1 MQSTRLLPFLFV
13 LAAPSLVVAQPEPPP
28 AREGLELAVG
38 LNGGEIQCESQS
50 AGEFCDSFT
59 EAGGANLTGSY
70 FFNPALG
77 IYLDVWAMSHQDGDF
92 TFTHYV
98 NTVGLKWRPVPIL
111 TLTGGVGAAH
121 ATLDYQGIV
130 NARATSDDGAAVLLA
145 ASLDVIRAR
154 RWSLAIEARAGLG
167 FYGDDMD
174 DNGEPD
180 IVGRNLGLG
189 ATFNIF
195 GF

>member
-1 MQSTRLLPFLFV
+1 MQSTRLLPVLFV
-13 LAAPSLVVAQPEPPP
+13 LALPSIAAAQPEAQPA

-38 LNGGEIQCESQS
+38 LNGGEIQCES
-50 AGEFCDSFT
+50 AGGFCDDFT
-59 EAGGANLTGSY
+59 EAGGANLAASY
-70 FFNPALG
+70 FFSPTIG
-77 IYLDVWAMSHQDGDF
+77 IYLDLWAMSHRDGDF

-98 NTVGLKWRPVPIL
+98 NTVGVKVRPVPIL

-121 ATLDYQGIV
+121 ATLDYQGFV
-130 NARATSDDGAAVLLA
+130 NTRATSDDGAAVLLA

-154 RWSLAIEARAGLG
+154 RWALAVEARAGIG

-174 DNGEPD
+174 NNGEPD
-180 IVGRNLGLG
+180 VVGRNLGLG
-189 ATFNIF
+189 ATLHVF